1 MRGFMKCPHCGLTS
15 CGGGCQSPVSSPS
28 ESRAERERRR
38 RLERGDTLPD
48 IEEDEDDDLLDIDAQ
63 DDETTQA

>member
-1 MRGFMKCPHCGLTS
+1 MKCPQCGLTS
-15 CGGGCQSPVSSPS
+15 CGGGCQSPSSRPG

-48 IEEDEDDDLLDIDAQ
+48 IEEDDEDDELLDIDAH

>member
-1 MRGFMKCPHCGLTS
+1 MKCPLCGLAS
-15 CGGGCQSPVSSPS
+15 CTGGCQPPTSRPG

-48 IEEDEDDDLLDIDAQ
+48 IEDDDDDELLDIDVH
-63 DDETTQA
+63 DDETTQV